1 MISWHSFDNIL
12 TGRCLWPPRLQ
23 DNDVG
28 GGEEED
34 EVETR
39 TLQVV
44 LPHEHP
50 AWVGGQT
57 SLYLCSETKTFHF
70 GGEVIKWTPM
80 GPSSSFKL
88 SPPSNDYILNEA
100 AGGLLKLP
108 TSAGDKTGKLI
119 FMVHSK
125 KILRTI
131 FTFA

>member
-1 MISWHSFDNIL
+1 M
-12 TGRCLWPPRLQ
+12 TLQ

-39 TLQVV
+39 TLEVV

-57 SLYLCSETKTFHF
+57 SLYLCSETKAFHF

-80 GPSSSFKL
+80 GLSSSFKL

-108 TSAGDKTGKLI
+108 TSAGQKTLTGKHI
-119 FMVHSK
+119 FMGRRK
-125 KILRTI
+125 GNL
-131 FTFA
+131 TFA